1 MRSMLSRRDFL
12 KLASLGVGAIAFE
25 PLQRLAQVYSP
36 PAQFP
41 AGERLGRVSVYPNL
55 YSTDLKAKP
64 NAYSATVGSLP
75 EDAVVEWA
83 RSVIG
88 SDTYSAGNTVFQGS
102 SKTWAETPQGYV
114 YASHLQPV
122 KNLVNTPLTALPD
135 GRNGF
140 WAEVT
145 VPYVDLILDNPPVRS
160 PSFNYI
166 IGLGQ
171 VPRLYYSQVVWI
183 DQIRTDQ
190 SGRLL
195 YRFNETSGKGYG
207 YGDIFWADATAFR
220 PLTAEDLAPIHPEV
234 DPALKAIVVDVF
246 YQTLSCYEGNTE
258 VHFCRVSTGVGDFA
272 TPLGTQA
279 VWRKMPSIHMSAN
292 TASDSGYDTPAVGW
306 PCFINGEGVAIHAV
320 FWHND
325 FGVRKSHGCINVTPE
340 DAKWIFRWTYPYISL
355 DQDEIQMT
363 WPNVGTP
370 VTVKEP
376 TF

>member
-1 MRSMLSRRDFL
+1 MKSLIARRDFL
-12 KLASLGVGAIAFE
+12 KLAALGAGSLAFTPAE
-25 PLQRLAQVYSP
+25 RLSRLYLP
-36 PAQFP
+36 PQQFP
-41 AGERLGRVSVYPNL
+41 GGERLGRVSVYPNL

-75 EDAVVEWA
+75 EDAVVEWG

-102 SKTWAETPQGYV
+102 NKTWAETPQGYV

-122 KNLVNTPLTALPD
+122 KNLVNNPLTALPE
-135 GRNGF
+135 GKNGF

-145 VPYVDLILDNPPVRS
+145 IPYVDLVLENPPVRS

-166 IGLGQ
+166 MGLGQ
-171 VPRLYYSQVVWI
+171 TPRLYYSQVVWI
-183 DQIRTDQ
+183 DQIRTDEN
-190 SGRLL
+190 GRIW
-195 YRFNETSGKGYG
+195 YRFNETAGKGYG
-207 YGDIFWADATAFR
+207 YGDIFWAEATAFH
-220 PLTAEDLAPIHPEV
+220 PITAEDIAPIHPEV
-234 DPALKAIVVDVF
+234 DPALKAIIVDVF

-258 VHFCRVSTGVGDFA
+258 VHFCRVSTGIGDFA

-306 PCFINGEGVAIHAV
+306 PSFINGDGVAIHAV

-355 DQDEIQMT
+355 EQDEIQMT